1 MRNEILLIVNLAVVY
16 SMTLLF
22 YRMCGKKGL
31 LCWNIIATI
40 AANIEVMILVKAFGL
55 EQTLGNILFA
65 STFLTTDILSE
76 NYSKKDATMA
86 VKTGIMASLA
96 FIVISRFWL
105 WFIPSENDVI
115 SASIVTVFENTPRV
129 MFAGFLV
136 YAIVQSFD
144 VWFYHKLWD
153 VTSKKSGNKK
163 SFLWLRNNLA
173 TMTSQLINAIL
184 FNVIAFWGIYDT
196 KTLINI
202 IISTYVIYF
211 ITSVADTPAVYL
223 ARKIKKIDT

>member
-1 MRNEILLIVNLAVVY
+1 MRNEILLIVNLVVVY

-22 YRMCGKKGL
+22 YKMCGKKGL

-115 SASIVTVFENTPRV
+115 SSSIVTVFENTPRV
-129 MFAGFLV
+129 MFAGFFV
-136 YAIVQSFD
+136 YAIVQNFD
-144 VWFYHKLWD
+144 VWLYHKLWD

-184 FNVIAFWGIYDT
+184 FNVIAFWGIYDI

-202 IISTYVIYF
+202 IISTYVIYI
-211 ITSVADTPAVYL
+211 ITSLADTPIVYI
-223 ARKIKKIDT
+223 ARKIKKIDV

>member
-115 SASIVTVFENTPRV
+115 SVSIVTVFENTPRV
-129 MFAGFLV
+129 MFAGFFV
-136 YAIVQSFD
+136 YAIVQNFD
-144 VWFYHKLWD
+144 VWLYHKLWD

-184 FNVIAFWGIYDT
+184 FNVIAFWGIYDI

-202 IISTYVIYF
+202 IISTYVIYI
-211 ITSVADTPAVYL
+211 ITSLADTPIVYI
-223 ARKIKKIDT
+223 ARKIKKIDV

>member
-1 MRNEILLIVNLAVVY
+1 MRNEILLIVNLVVVY

-22 YRMCGKKGL
+22 YKLCGKKGL

-115 SASIVTVFENTPRV
+115 SSSIVTVFENTPRV
-129 MFAGFLV
+129 MFAGFFV
-136 YAIVQSFD
+136 YAIVQNFD
-144 VWFYHKLWD
+144 VWLYHKLWD

-184 FNVIAFWGIYDT
+184 FNVIAFWGIYDI

-202 IISTYVIYF
+202 IISTYVIYI
-211 ITSVADTPAVYL
+211 ITSLADTPIVYI
-223 ARKIKKIDT
+223 ARKIKKIDV

>member
-1 MRNEILLIVNLAVVY
+1 MRNEILLIVNLTVVY

-115 SASIVTVFENTPRV
+115 SVSIVTVFENTPRV

-136 YAIVQSFD
+136 YAIVQNFD
-144 VWFYHKLWD
+144 VWLYHKLWD
-153 VTSKKSGNKK
+153 VTSKKSRNKK

>member
-16 SMTLLF
+16 FMTLLF
-22 YRMCGKKGL
+22 YKMCGKKGL

-115 SASIVTVFENTPRV
+115 SSSIVTVFENTPRV
-129 MFAGFLV
+129 MFAGFFV
-136 YAIVQSFD
+136 YAIVQNFD
-144 VWFYHKLWD
+144 VWLYHKLWD

-184 FNVIAFWGIYDT
+184 FNVIAFWGIYDI

-202 IISTYVIYF
+202 IISTYVIYI
-211 ITSVADTPAVYL
+211 ITSLADTPIVYI
-223 ARKIKKIDT
+223 ARKIKKIDV

>member
-1 MRNEILLIVNLAVVY
+1 MRNEILLIVNLVVVY

-22 YRMCGKKGL
+22 YKMCGKKGL

-115 SASIVTVFENTPRV
+115 SSSIVTVFENTPRV
-129 MFAGFLV
+129 MFAGFFV
-136 YAIVQSFD
+136 YAIVQNFD
-144 VWFYHKLWD
+144 VWLYHKLWD

-184 FNVIAFWGIYDT
+184 FNVIAFWGIYDI

-202 IISTYVIYF
+202 IISTYVIF
-211 ITSVADTPAVYL
+211 IITSLADTPIVYI
-223 ARKIKKIDT
+223 ARKIKKIDV